1 MFWHLKISIA
11 YSLLMYLLKST
22 QTKTLNYDIT
32 ENIWDNWIS
41 VQFSDEIPNTIKA
54 VTVCTF

>member
-1 MFWHLKISIA
+1 
-11 YSLLMYLLKST
+11 MYLLKST

-32 ENIWDNWIS
+32 ENILDNWIS